1 LRSLEE
7 KMRAIIDTGLLFEI
21 FEGREY
27 EKGENRKEII
37 VS

>member
-21 FEGREY
+21 FEGRE
-27 EKGENRKEII
+27 
-37 VS
+37 